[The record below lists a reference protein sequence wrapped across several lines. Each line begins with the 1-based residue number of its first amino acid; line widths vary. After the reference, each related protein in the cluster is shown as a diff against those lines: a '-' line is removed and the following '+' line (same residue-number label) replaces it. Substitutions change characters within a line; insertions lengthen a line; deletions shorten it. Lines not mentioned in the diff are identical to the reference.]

1 MVRRKTNNAAASD
14 TEPLLEK
21 GSTRK
26 RLSNAGDADH
36 ATKRQRPELVERTDY
51 SRWRMRDDHGR
62 HTWQYLE
69 DDEQVKQWPQTYADK
84 YYLGLPLVSAPVL
97 HLSCYPGSY

>member
-1 MVRRKTNNAAASD
+1 MARKKAGTASAD

-26 RLSNAGDADH
+26 RFSNAGDVDH
-36 ATKRQRPELVERTDY
+36 ATKRQRPELEDRTDY

-69 DDEQVKQWPQTYADK
+69 DEDAAKDWPQTYADK
-84 YYLGLPLVSAPVL
+84 YFLGLPLVSAF
-97 HLSCYPGSY
+97 S

>member
-1 MVRRKTNNAAASD
+1 MVRRKVNNATASD

-26 RLSNAGDADH
+26 RFSNAGDVDH
-36 ATKRQRPELVERTDY
+36 AIKRQRPELVERTDY

-69 DDEQVKQWPQTYADK
+69 DDEEAKKWPQTYADK
-84 YYLGLPLVSAPVL
+84 YYLGLPLVSAPCCTSL
-97 HLSCYPGSY
+97 TCPGSY